1 MSSEERREPLA
12 KADALASLRQAIAQL
27 EGAIAQLETQDL
39 KRLELGPECEALI
52 TQVAQVRQAIARA
65 TPEPPPEPEPA
76 PPAPP
81 PPPAEPTVSTTLL
94 SALRRRLPAGLS
106 TRLSDG
112 ALAGLLVAAVVLIA
126 VLTFTLLPSRKPA
139 PEVATSPPP
148 AVVEPAPEPP
158 PTEPS
163 PIPNPAPS
171 PTPTPSPTPP
181 PKLRLT
187 PEQRLIAAIQ
197 AQVAEITNDYADG
210 LIRSIRADFVGDQLL
225 VTVTADWYTLPP
237 ARQDQ
242 LAQEMLARS
251 RQLDF
256 SRLEIDDPAGNLLAR
271 SPVVGQQMVIFKRT

>member
-39 KRLELGPECEALI
+39 EGLELGPECEALI
-52 TQVAQVRQAIARA
+52 TQVAQVSQAIARA

-112 ALAGLLVAAVVLIA
+112 ALAGLLVATVVLIA

-163 PIPNPAPS
+163 PTPS
-171 PTPTPSPTPP
+171 PSPSPTPP

>member
-39 KRLELGPECEALI
+39 ERLELGPECEAL
-52 TQVAQVRQAIARA
+52 TAQVAQVRQAITRA
-65 TPEPPPEPEPA
+65 TPEPAPEPA

-94 SALRRRLPAGLS
+94 SALRRRLPTGLS

-112 ALAGLLVAAVVLIA
+112 ALAGLLVATVALIA

-158 PTEPS
+158 PTE
-163 PIPNPAPS
+163 PS